1 MGTLKKIQNNC
12 HKATFLIEKKLIGR
26 ITLREKIEL
35 KIHLFGCGICRTY
48 QKQTIKISQMVR
60 QLFSASANSEK
71 YLDDT
76 FKNDL
81 QHRIEDELDKN

>member
-12 HKATFLIEKKLIGR
+12 HKATFLIEKRLVGK

-48 QKQTIKISQMVR
+48 QKQTVKISQMVR
-60 QLFSASANSEK
+60 QLFSDSANLEK
-71 YLDDT
+71 HLDDT
-76 FKNDL
+76 FKKDM

>member
-12 HKATFLIEKKLIGR
+12 HMATFLIEKKLIGK

-48 QKQTIKISQMVR
+48 EKQTIKISQMVH
-60 QLFSASANSEK
+60 QLFHDSANSEK
-71 YLDDT
+71 HLDDT
-76 FKNDL
+76 FKKDM